1 MTRLPDFPLEPGP
14 QPDRLPI
21 GPDKPWLAPLAGYSD
36 LAFRVLCREHGA
48 ACCVTEMVS
57 AKGLAYDGI
66 NTWRV
71 LATVPEDVPLVVQ
84 LFGAEA
90 SFLGDA
96 VRILRDRGYSFF
108 DLNMGCS
115 VPKVARQGAG
125 SALFRD
131 QENALACAKAMID
144 AAAPG
149 HVSFKLRLGL
159 TEDSLPWLD
168 VARRLEDLGAG
179 LVCLHPRTARQG
191 YGGTARWE
199 EIARGKEALSIPVL
213 ASGDL
218 FTAEDGVRCLEQT
231 GADGVMYARGALTN
245 PGIFSEHAALVRG
258 ELPKARSRA
267 QLKAMITR
275 HMDLIRLYGSEE
287 NALFRLRSIVPR
299 YVRTFAGIRKL
310 RQELCHCQSFAE
322 LDELLENFLGENAQ
336 SSHEAHGAAHAAD
349 AVAADAVGEDA
360 VGKDALESSPQ
371 IA

>member
-1 MTRLPDFPLEPGP
+1 MTRLPDFPLKPGP

-57 AKGLAYDGI
+57 AKGLAYDGV

-90 SFLGDA
+90 PFLGDA
-96 VRILRDRGYSFF
+96 VRLLRDRGYSFF

-144 AAAPG
+144 AAEPG

-159 TEDSLPWLD
+159 AEDNSPWLD

-179 LVCLHPRTARQG
+179 LVCLHPRTAKQG
-191 YGGTARWE
+191 YGGVARWE
-199 EIARGKEALSIPVL
+199 EIARAKEILSIPVL

-245 PGIFSEHAALVRG
+245 PDIFSEHVSLVHG
-258 ELPKARSRA
+258 EVPKPRSKA

-275 HMDLIRLYGSEE
+275 HMDLICLYGSEE

-310 RQELCHCQSFAE
+310 RQELCHCQSFSE
-322 LDELLENFLGENAQ
+322 LDDLLESFLGENA
-336 SSHEAHGAAHAAD
+336 ENAEPELAANGALDAMDVASAANSVNGD
-349 AVAADAVGEDA
+349 VP
-360 VGKDALESSPQ
+360 ESSPG
-371 IA
+371 A